1 MIKLEIVEQANR
13 ALVQSRP
20 LVAVFVGAAQGTGE
34 YALRELAKTH
44 GVDGKGLNAYLVARN
59 EERAEKILGQC
70 RDVCPNGHF
79 HYVKAGDLSL
89 LRDVDAVCT
98 RLETAFKEDRPGGNA
113 PNIDILCLT
122 HIISRFGPPTYLIK
136 ADVLGAVTDEGLETT
151 MSLHYYS
158 RMRFITNLLLYLT
171 TSEHTAH
178 IISICSAG
186 AEILWGTFY
195 PDDLSLS
202 KDPKAHYTYVNCRAH
217 TTRMM
222 TMFFETL
229 AQQHR
234 GKLSLIHSYPG
245 MVFGPTHWSSLQ
257 PIWFQILQ
265 RVLYA
270 ARYFIATSP
279 EESGQRTVFY
289 ATSRYP
295 ARSGSGQASRDV
307 AMSTD
312 RVVGGGSYSC
322 WSGNDDINVEKAYT
336 DLKKDGFQARV
347 WDHTNEVLE
356 TISNGQRFIE

>member
-1 MIKLEIVEQANR
+1 MVKLEIVEQANR

-44 GVDGKGLNAYLVARN
+44 GVEGKGLHAYLVARN
-59 EERAEKILGQC
+59 EERAEKILREC

-79 HYVKAGDLSL
+79 RFVKAGDLSL
-89 LRDVDAVCT
+89 LRDVDAAC
-98 RLETAFKEDRPGGNA
+98 RPLETALKEENSGGRA

-122 HIISRFGPPTYLIK
+122 HSISRFGPLTF
-136 ADVLGAVTDEGLETT
+136 TDEGLETT

-158 RMRFITNLLLYLT
+158 RMRFILNLLPYLT
-171 TSEHTAH
+171 ASEHAAH

-202 KDPKAHYTYVNCRAH
+202 RDPKAHYTYVNCRAH

-229 AQQHR
+229 AEQHP
-234 GKLSLIHSYPG
+234 GKLSFIHSYPG
-245 MVFGPTHWSSLQ
+245 MVFGPTNWSPSQ
-257 PIWFQILQ
+257 PIWFQVLM
-265 RVLYA
+265 RVLFA
-270 ARYFIATSP
+270 ARYFIATSS
-279 EESGQRTVFY
+279 EESGQRTIFY

-295 ARSGSGQASRDV
+295 ARSGRGQASGDV
-307 AMSTD
+307 ATSTD
-312 RVVGGGSYSC
+312 RVIGGGAYSC
-322 WSGNDDINVEKAYT
+322 WSGNDDINVAKAYT
-336 DLKKDGFQARV
+336 SLRKDGFQARV
-347 WDHTNEVLE
+347 WEHTNDVFQ
-356 TISNGQRFIE
+356 TVSNGQRFVE